1 MPKLYVFDT
10 QRKITTDVTIAF
22 ARGAV
27 HHNNLT
33 RGPWEVRHI
42 PIQNY
47 LDNGMPQDI
56 VPGRDA
62 VATLGILRGTGLMLK
77 EAKRLGIDYYYM
89 DHAYF
94 NPGYRGKGWMR
105 ISKNGHSCPIIRDC
119 DKDRFKGFH
128 NNHGHTI
135 EPWRTNEQRGDK
147 ILVLP
152 PTNAVAW
159 FFNEPGWEEKIIQ
172 ELKNILPV
180 NEHHRI
186 VVRRKPKEPVVDN
199 KGNLIELRTTGSNE
213 NPAPPIEQELEEAQ
227 CVIAYNSMV
236 ALQATMKG
244 IPVITGENSPCVR
257 ISYGLESLAQPEVFD
272 TEPVNRH
279 KLVYWLAYNQW
290 KLRDI
295 ENGTAW
301 RMLQENYN
309 GF

>member
-10 QRKITTDVTIAF
+10 QRKITTNVTIAF

-27 HHNNLT
+27 HYNNLH
-33 RGPWEVRHI
+33 RGSLEVKHI

-47 LDNGMPQDI
+47 LDNGLPQDL

-94 NPGYRGKGWMR
+94 TPGYRGKGWMR
-105 ISKNGHSCPIIRDC
+105 ISKNGHSCPIIRGV
-119 DKDRFKGFH
+119 DKDRWKGFH
-128 NNHGHTI
+128 NNHGYRI
-135 EPWRTNEQRGDK
+135 EDWRSNAQRGNN

-159 FFNEPGWEEKIIQ
+159 FFDEPHWEQ
-172 ELKNILPV
+172 RTVAALKEMLPV
-180 NEHHRI
+180 NDHRRI
-186 VVRRKPKEPVVDN
+186 VVRNKPNEPIVDA
-199 KGNLIELRTTGSNE
+199 KGNLIELKTQLDNH
-213 NPAPPIEQELEEAQ
+213 NPPLPIEQELEQAQ

-236 ALQATMKG
+236 ALQATLLG
-244 IPVITGENSPCVR
+244 IPVITSENSACSR
-257 ISYGLESLAQPEVFD
+257 ISFNLDAVKNPEVFNE
-272 TEPVNRH
+272 EPINRR

-290 KLRDI
+290 KIRDI

-301 RMLQENYN
+301 RNLQENYS

>member
-22 ARGAV
+22 ARGVA

-33 RGPWEVRHI
+33 QGPWEVRHI
-42 PIQNY
+42 PIQNF
-47 LDNGMPQDI
+47 LDNGMPGDLK
-56 VPGRDA
+56 PGEDA

-77 EAKRLGIDYYYM
+77 QAKHQGLDYYYM

-94 NPGYRGKGWMR
+94 NPGYNGKGWMR
-105 ISKNGHSCPIIRDC
+105 ISKNGHSCPIIREC
-119 DKDRFKGFH
+119 DKDKFKGFH

-159 FFNEPGWEEKIIQ
+159 FFDEPDWAQ
-172 ELKNILPV
+172 NTVATLKNILPP
-180 NEHHRI
+180 EQHTRI
-186 VVRRKPKEPVVDN
+186 VVRNKPKEPVVDARGFLKHLKIN
-199 KGNLIELRTTGSNE
+199 DMNGST
-213 NPAPPIEQELEEAQ
+213 PIQQDLEDAQ
-227 CVIAYNSMV
+227 CVVAYNSMV
-236 ALQATMKG
+236 ALQATMMG
-244 IPVITGENSPCVR
+244 IPVIASENSPCAR
-257 ISYGLESLAQPEVFD
+257 ISFALDDIANPQVFNQ
-272 TEPVNRH
+272 EPQNRH

-290 KLRDI
+290 KMRDI
-295 ENGTAW
+295 ENGKAW
-301 RMLQENYN
+301 QMLQENYS

>member
-27 HHNNLT
+27 NHNNLT
-33 RGPWEVRHI
+33 QGPWQVRHI

-94 NPGYRGKGWMR
+94 NPGYSGKGWMR

-119 DKDRFKGFH
+119 DKGRFKGFH

-135 EPWRTNEQRGDK
+135 LPWRTNAQRGDK

-159 FFNEPGWEEKIIQ
+159 FFDDPQWEQ
-172 ELKNILPV
+172 NTVQALKKLLPP
-180 NEHHRI
+180 EQHDRI
-186 VVRRKPKEPVVDN
+186 VVRNKPKEPVVDARGFLKHLKVN
-199 KGNLIELRTTGSNE
+199 DMNRSV
-213 NPAPPIEQELEEAQ
+213 PIGQDLAEAQ

-236 ALQATMKG
+236 ALQATMQG
-244 IPVITGENSPCVR
+244 IPVITSENSPCAR
-257 ISYGLESLAQPEVFD
+257 ISFTLEDVANPEVFNE
-272 TEPVNRH
+272 EPQNRH

-290 KLRDI
+290 KMRDI

-301 RMLQENYN
+301 RMLQENYS